1 MREAEGIVREPH
13 LVPRER
19 WQIVRGDLGCG
30 ERWGLLERKRG
41 RGKRRKATAE
51 GGKAGEEKGKMG
63 GRQETDGGSFLL
75 SADYLL
81 CPDFLE

>member
-1 MREAEGIVREPH
+1 MSMREAEGIIREPH

-51 GGKAGEEKGKMG
+51 GGEGRRGERKD
-63 GRQETDGGSFLL
+63 GRETGN
-75 SADYLL
+75 
-81 CPDFLE
+81 